1 MSNLRQRSAVTKSDT
16 PQLPIM
22 NYDEATLCAQNLLGA
37 SPAHSGE
44 VMKLHAPEIY
54 TFLPATIQWFI
65 SRCCPRFMAP
75 QWKRRYLI
83 AIGDYLYRFKDEG
96 GTAPKGAPIAIGP
109 TSVQII
115 TEEDVVSGEFSILLD
130 FLPPG
135 YQAIFEVSS
144 VAKTQYFAVQSSED
158 ALLWVN
164 TLKEM
169 RQACITRQMG
179 HSKDMGYPENW
190 AKFDTSA
197 RRLIERKARINSRL
211 EALNKKEQEMQT
223 LGGSGVGYYS

>member
-22 NYDEATLCAQNLLGA
+22 NYDESILCAQNLLGA
-37 SPAHSGE
+37 SPAHSGA
-44 VMKLHAPEIY
+44 VMKLHAPAIY

-65 SRCCPRFMAP
+65 SRCCPKFMAP

-83 AIGDYLYRFKDEG
+83 AVGEYLYRFKDG
-96 GTAPKGAPIAIGP
+96 DGTTPKGAPIAIGP
-109 TSVQII
+109 ISVQIV
-115 TEEDVVSGEFSILLD
+115 TEQDVLN

-135 YQAIFEVSS
+135 CDAVFEVSS
-144 VAKTQYFAVQSSED
+144 VAKTQYFAAQSSED
-158 ALLWVN
+158 AALWVN

-179 HSKDMGYPENW
+179 HSKDMGYPESW
-190 AKFDTSA
+190 AKYDTSA
-197 RRLIERKARINSRL
+197 RRLIERKARIKSRL